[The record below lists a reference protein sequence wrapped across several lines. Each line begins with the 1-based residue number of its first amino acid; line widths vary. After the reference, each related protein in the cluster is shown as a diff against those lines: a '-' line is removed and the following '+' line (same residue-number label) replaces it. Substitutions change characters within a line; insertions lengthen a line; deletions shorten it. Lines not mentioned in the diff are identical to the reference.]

1 MMKIDDILTQLQGQ
15 QPVIDNPEELTDSIM
30 NSLPEQDDIVTKEHK
45 SRLVPITWRW
55 VAAAAC
61 LLIIIGIGVGY
72 QFSDSPRPIS
82 QSTTVSHPIDHGQS
96 SNRPRS
102 VIQSTTVSH
111 PIDHAQSIN
120 RPRSVKQSSTVS
132 QTIEHAQSVNR
143 TCSIEETTTLNEQV
157 EYAQQT
163 NRVQQAEALPQMLT
177 ERDIP
182 ITRPENYEYTPEEI
196 ALMKKQAREAYLK
209 WVELELRIA
218 KYNQEQTANN
228 NIDL

>member
-30 NSLPEQDDIVTKEHK
+30 NSLPEQDEIVTKEHK

-72 QFSDSPRPIS
+72 QFSDSPQPIS
-82 QSTTVSHPIDHGQS
+82 QSTTASHPIDHGQSVNQPRSVSQSNTVSHPIDHGQS
-96 SNRPRS
+96 
-102 VIQSTTVSH
+102 
-111 PIDHAQSIN
+111 
-120 RPRSVKQSSTVS
+120 
-132 QTIEHAQSVNR
+132 VNR
-143 TCSIEETTTLNEQV
+143 TCSIEKTTTLNEQI

-163 NRVQQAEALPQMLT
+163 NRVQQAQPLPQMLT

-196 ALMKKQAREAYLK
+196 ALMKKQDREAYLK
-209 WVELELRIA
+209 WVELELEIA

-228 NIDL
+228 Y

>member
-30 NSLPEQDDIVTKEHK
+30 NSLPEQDEIVTKEHK

-61 LLIIIGIGVGY
+61 LLIIIGVGVSY

-102 VIQSTTVSH
+102 V
-111 PIDHAQSIN
+111 
-120 RPRSVKQSSTVS
+120 KQSNTVS

-143 TCSIEETTTLNEQV
+143 TCSIEETTTLNEQI

-163 NRVQQAEALPQMLT
+163 NRVKQAQPLPQMLT

>member
-30 NSLPEQDDIVTKEHK
+30 NSLPEQDEIVTKEHK

-72 QFSDSPRPIS
+72 QFSDSPQPIS
-82 QSTTVSHPIDHGQS
+82 QSTTASHPIDHG
-96 SNRPRS
+96 
-102 VIQSTTVSH
+102 
-111 PIDHAQSIN
+111 
-120 RPRSVKQSSTVS
+120 
-132 QTIEHAQSVNR
+132 QSVNR

-209 WVELELRIA
+209 WVELELEIA

-228 NIDL
+228 Y